1 MSLTICS
8 LWTHFVKSD
17 RAVVGR
23 EGVVS
28 PGHAQLPV
36 VTPQP
41 LVALPLAPPPSAHP
55 ELQMLTR
62 EELSHININC
72 VNGLDRAHLPRHS
85 QDRLQV
91 ASKHWLF
98 TTDMSSRDE
107 KSCHHSP
114 GS

>member
-1 MSLTICS
+1 MALSRISPLR
-8 LWTHFVKSD
+8 THFLQPD

-55 ELQMLTR
+55 ELQMLTQAQV
-62 EELSHININC
+62 SHININC
-72 VNGLDRAHLPRHS
+72 CN
-85 QDRLQV
+85 
-91 ASKHWLF
+91 
-98 TTDMSSRDE
+98 
-107 KSCHHSP
+107 
-114 GS
+114 